1 LQAAPCVTYM
11 DGGLASTAAR
21 ERLPG
26 VLRHLSRLTRSF
38 VYRGRRISYIH
49 IYARPVGPGRE
60 PPLEFIT
67 ARESGF
73 EGIACVDDVARAA
86 ILALY
91 TYEQTGSEEALR
103 LARDWLRFVEYM
115 QEPDGRFTNFIVDEA
130 GTKNLRGQTS
140 RTGGLWWT
148 GRAMWALAAAYRVT
162 GEERY
167 LRRFLRGRLAPTS
180 DMKIKALHALAL
192 MELYQAAPDTAL
204 LRRISALCDAIV
216 ASGPRYFRDK
226 MGQAGVAMWGY
237 HQLQAVARA
246 GRLFSRL
253 DYIAACE
260 TTVQNLVEPVVR
272 GGFFHEY
279 PLVRDHQ
286 CVYDVSTL
294 ALGLHELYQ
303 VTHHERYR
311 ELALECAAWL
321 DGRNPAG
328 APTYDPRTGRC
339 SDGITHGQVS
349 LNCGAESAI
358 EAGFVELMR
367 RRARSRAGKRR
378 PLALTALP
386 ALLS

>member
-1 LQAAPCVTYM
+1 M
-11 DGGLASTAAR
+11 DASIASAAR
-21 ERLPG
+21 EQLPG
-26 VLRHLSRLTRSF
+26 LLRHLVRLTRSF
-38 VYRGRRISYIH
+38 VYRGRRISYIN

-86 ILALY
+86 LLALY
-91 TYEQTGSEEALR
+91 TYEHTGAESALR
-103 LARDWLRFVEYM
+103 QACDWLRFVEYM
-115 QEPDGRFTNFIVDEA
+115 QGPDGRFTNFIVDEA
-130 GTKNLRGQTS
+130 GAKNLRGQTS

-162 GEERY
+162 GDERY

-180 DMKIKALHALAL
+180 DMKIKALQALAL
-192 MELYQAAPDTAL
+192 MELYQAAPDEVVM
-204 LRRISALCDAIV
+204 RRITVLCDAIV

-226 MGQAGVAMWGY
+226 MGQREVAMWGY

-260 TTVQNLVEPVVR
+260 ATVKNLVEPVVAK
-272 GGFFHEY
+272 GFYHEY
-279 PLVRDHQ
+279 PSMHDHQ

-294 ALGLHELYQ
+294 ALGLAELYT
-303 VTHHERYR
+303 VTHQERYR
-311 ELALECAAWL
+311 ELALQCAAWL
-321 DGRNPAG
+321 DGNNPAG
-328 APTYDPRTGRC
+328 KPVYDPRTGRC
-339 SDGITHGQVS
+339 SDGVTHGQVS

-367 RRARSRAGKRR
+367 RQLRVRSGKRGAMA
-378 PLALTALP
+378 LAAIPAILP
-386 ALLS
+386 